1 MNIWITR
8 HGQTDFNK
16 KRLMQGRT
24 DAPLNETGIHQAEE
38 MRAKIL
44 PELEKVCR
52 MPSGGAEAGVGAAFD
67 AVYTSPL
74 QRAVKTGE
82 IIGGVDRTRII
93 TDDRL
98 LEADFGPYERK
109 PYDAVGLPMALY
121 WGFPELFSAPAGAE
135 PVSSMIERSRS
146 FLMELEQKNYRN
158 VLIACHGGIMRT
170 LCGYLADRKNG
181 LYWRPRPHNCEVR
194 VYRSENGVHQFLR
207 DFRL

>member
-1 MNIWITR
+1 MNIWVTR
-8 HGQTDFNK
+8 HGQTQFNK
-16 KRLMQGRT
+16 ERLMQGRT
-24 DAPLNETGIHQAEE
+24 DAPLNETGIRQAEE

-44 PELEKVCR
+44 PALEDLCR
-52 MPSGGAEAGVGAAFD
+52 NAAEGDGESGRAFFD
-67 AVYTSPL
+67 AVYASPL

-82 IIGGVDRTRII
+82 IIGGVDRTQII

-98 LEADFGPYERK
+98 LEADFGPYELK

-121 WGFPELFSAPAGAE
+121 WGFPEIFPAPAGAE

-146 FLMELEQKNYRN
+146 FLMELEEKNYRN
-158 VLIACHGGIMRT
+158 VLVACHGGIMRT

-194 VYRSENGVHQFLR
+194 IYRSENGIHQFLR